1 MLLKRFWQRASSIR
15 SMAKM
20 YVEGLGYLIVSS
32 GFFNDHFFVLFQVE
46 MKQAN
51 PHEKQG
57 GPNMYSNPMNPMM
70 YQQQGEKTFICMP
83 HLLLLII
90 PIHNWF
96 FLIHVQLL

>member
-1 MLLKRFWQRASSIR
+1 
-15 SMAKM
+15 
-20 YVEGLGYLIVSS
+20 
-32 GFFNDHFFVLFQVE
+32 

-90 PIHNWF
+90 PTCTTVVMKLCSWAASHILFVYVPASN
-96 FLIHVQLL
+96 ITC